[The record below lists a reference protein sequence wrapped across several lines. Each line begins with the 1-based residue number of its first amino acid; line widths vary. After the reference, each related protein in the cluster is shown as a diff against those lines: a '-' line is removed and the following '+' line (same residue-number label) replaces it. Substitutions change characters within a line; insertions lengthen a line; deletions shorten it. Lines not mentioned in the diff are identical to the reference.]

1 MVQERMDKKRVY
13 GVLARYRVPGADAS
27 GYRPVWDTGRA
38 AANKRRSRRSGPDRP
53 GT

>member
-1 MVQERMDKKRVY
+1 MPTEKKRVY

-38 AANKRRSRRSGPDRP
+38 AAGKRKSRRSGLDRP
-53 GT
+53 AE